1 MRIQPMPDTC
11 TARHFYEFL
20 QEFSVYRGGYTQR
33 EHAIRLAAQRDNLI
47 VQLNLAK
54 QARIVNVFA
63 FLIGTQTS
71 SRAQLEELGF
81 TCVSDLNNYKYP
93 ETSRR
98 LFLMVRDMNDW
109 VEPAAPVVTNTFA
122 QAAPVTVPP
131 ARPLDWTGR
140 PVVYTHFGLEYSHMA
155 FGIRHRTRSR
165 LMAVPDAWGQFI
177 TANGTT
183 VENPFPRGQWVDIPN
198 CITTCPPVLRDVDVE
213 VRFHGDGGVTR
224 VRLGQDWTWGSIQ
237 NQIYSVRRV

>member
-1 MRIQPMPDTC
+1 MRIQSMPDTC

-20 QEFSVYRGGYTQR
+20 LEFPEYRGQYTRR
-33 EHAIRLAAQRDNLI
+33 EYDERLASQRSNLI
-47 VQLNLAK
+47 TQLNLAR
-54 QARIVNVFA
+54 QSRIVNVFA

-93 ETSRR
+93 ESSRR

-109 VEPAAPVVTNTFA
+109 AEPAAPVVTNTFA
-122 QAAPVTVPP
+122 QAAPVPVPP
-131 ARPLDWTGR
+131 AQPWPGPRR
-140 PVVYTHFGLEYSHMA
+140 PVVDTHFGLEYSRMGH
-155 FGIRHRTRSR
+155 GIRRQTRSR
-165 LMAVPDAWGQFI
+165 LMAVPRPGGQFI
-177 TANGTT
+177 TARGTT
-183 VENPFPRGQWVDIPN
+183 VDNPFPRGQWVDIPN

-213 VRFHGDGGVTR
+213 VRFHRDGELR
-224 VRLGQDWTWGSIQ
+224 RARLGQDWNWSSIR